1 MKSQSDQFLDN
12 TPSHRNIWGWFIIY
26 LIWPFGALLKSF
38 SWVRTKEA
46 KNLFWL
52 FCVYFGF
59 TFVLKEG
66 SFSDSARIARDLHE
80 MSRSGISLN
89 ELLGTFYT
97 TGSKNIDVIQSLITF
112 IVSRF
117 TDDARFLFAV
127 FGLVFGY
134 FYSRNIWLIMNK
146 TNVHIGIFSGL
157 VLLSF
162 VFVDG
167 IWNINGFRFNTA
179 IQVFVYGSLSYFIE
193 GNKRKLWITAAVVFL
208 HWSFLI
214 AFAILLIY
222 IFIRNRS
229 WIYFALFII
238 SFFVASLQMDIVR
251 NWFESYAPA
260 MIQESRSGYLNEH
273 VIEKRES
280 MASTANWYVRGH
292 VEIIKWFVFAS
303 IAYIYLKG
311 INKIRKHKQLFNLFN
326 FSLLFY
332 AIVNILSSI
341 PSVGRFYEVAN
352 MLSLAV
358 IFLNLQMIP
367 DNYSPWLK
375 RIGIPFLLVFIL
387 VKLRFAFDYMGASL
401 VFGNPISAFFIEHQT
416 PLIEFVKSLL

>member
-1 MKSQSDQFLDN
+1 MKSQSDQFLHN

-46 KNLFWL
+46 KNLVWL

-59 TFVLKEG
+59 TFVIKEG
-66 SFSDSARIARDLHE
+66 SFADSSRIARELHE
-80 MSRSGISLN
+80 MSRSGIGLN

-117 TDDARFLFAV
+117 TADARFLFAV

-146 TNVHIGIFSGL
+146 TNMRIGIFSGL
-157 VLLSF
+157 VLLAF

-179 IQVFVYGSLSYFIE
+179 IQVFVYGSLSYFLE
-193 GNKRKLWITAAVVFL
+193 GNKRKLWITAAVILL
-208 HWSFLI
+208 HWSFAI

-222 IFIRNRS
+222 VFLRNRS

-251 NWFESYAPA
+251 TWFESYAPV
-260 MIQESRSGYLNEH
+260 MVQESRSGYLNEH
-273 VIEKRES
+273 VIEAREN
-280 MASTANWYVRGH
+280 MQSTANWYVRGH
-292 VEIIKWFVFAS
+292 VEILKWFVFAS
-303 IAYIYLKG
+303 IVYIYLWG
-311 INKIRKHKQLFNLFN
+311 IKKIKKHKQLYNLFN

-332 AIVNILSSI
+332 AIINILSSI
-341 PSVGRFYEVAN
+341 PAVGRFYEVAS

-367 DNYSPWLK
+367 ANYSPWLK
-375 RIGIPFLLVFIL
+375 RIGVPLLLIFIL

-401 VFGNPISAFFIEHQT
+401 VFGNPITAIFIENEV
-416 PLIEFVKSLL
+416 PLIDFIKSLL